1 MKTLIVGIARSGTSA
16 LYFKLKKA
24 LPESTWCLY
33 EPAHFDPSDPGSS
46 ANVLAKI
53 VIGRPGEFDYASFRQ
68 FDKKIMMVRDPRDN
82 IVSRILYAPCAT
94 EAFRTDEAKVA
105 AFTDALLRKEA
116 DPRSISVVA
125 LSDLF
130 RRLNGLGGASRPT
143 MLHDL
148 ALDFHRANDDFTVCT
163 YEDLIAGVYA
173 AIEDYLGIALPG
185 GEADVTAQYEHVV
198 RTKGANDWKNWFTAD
213 DVAYFRPRLAA
224 FMRAYG
230 YADDWTLAA
239 EPHISPA
246 HGSEFVWRSIALR
259 SRAEEEPSHP
269 RVA

>member
-16 LYFKLKKA
+16 LYFKLKQA

-33 EPAHFDPSDPGSS
+33 EPAHFDPSESAGSTD
-46 ANVLAKI
+46 VLAKI
-53 VIGRPGEFDYASFRQ
+53 VIGLPGEFDYTSFRR
-68 FDKKIMMVRDPRDN
+68 FDRKIMMVRDPRDN

-94 EAFRTDEAKVA
+94 EAFRNDKAKVA

-116 DPRSISVVA
+116 DPGSVSVVA

-130 RRLNGLGGASRPT
+130 RRLNGLDGASQPA

-163 YEDLIAGVYA
+163 YEDFIAGRYA
-173 AIEDYLGIALPG
+173 VIEDHLGFALPG

-198 RTKGANDWKNWFTAD
+198 RGKTANDWKNWFTAD
-213 DVAYFRPRLAA
+213 DVAYFHPRLAT

-239 EPHISPA
+239 APHISPA
-246 HGSEFVWRSIALR
+246 HGSEFVRRSIALR
-259 SRAEEEPSHP
+259 GWLE
-269 RVA
+269 

>member
-16 LYFKLKKA
+16 LYFKLKQG
-24 LPESTWCLY
+24 LPESTWCLF
-33 EPAHFDPSDPGSS
+33 EPAHFNPSDPAGS

-53 VIGRPGEFDYASFRQ
+53 VIGLPGEFDYASFRQ
-68 FDKKIMMVRDPRDN
+68 FDRKIMMVRDPRDN

-94 EAFRTDEAKVA
+94 AAFRKDEAKVA
-105 AFTDALLRKEA
+105 AFTGALLRKEA
-116 DPRSISVVA
+116 DPRSVSVVA

-130 RRLNGLGGASRPT
+130 RRLNGLDGASRPT

-148 ALDFHRANDDFTVCT
+148 ALDFHRANNDFVVYT
-163 YEDLIAGVYA
+163 YEDFIAGRYA
-173 AIEDYLGIALPG
+173 AIEGYLDIALPG
-185 GEADVTAQYEHVV
+185 GEADVTAQYEHVA
-198 RTKGANDWKNWFTAD
+198 RTKTANDWKNWFTAD
-213 DVAYFRPRLAA
+213 DVAYFRPRVAA

-239 EPHISPA
+239 EPHISAA
-246 HGSEFVWRSIALR
+246 HGSEFVRRSIALR
-259 SRAEEEPSHP
+259 GRPDEEPSHP

>member
-16 LYFKLKKA
+16 LYFKLKQA

-94 EAFRTDEAKVA
+94 ETFRKDEAKVA

-130 RRLNGLGGASRPT
+130 HRLNGLDGASQPT

-148 ALDFHRANDDFTVCT
+148 ALDFHRTNDDFVVYT
-163 YEDLIAGVYA
+163 YENFIAGRYA
-173 AIEDYLGIALPG
+173 AIEDYLGIALLG

-198 RTKGANDWKNWFTAD
+198 RGKTANDWKNWFTAD
-213 DVAYFRPRLAA
+213 DVVYFRPRLSA

-246 HGSEFVWRSIALR
+246 HGSEFVRRSTALR
-259 SRAEEEPSHP
+259 SQQEKEPS
-269 RVA
+269 V